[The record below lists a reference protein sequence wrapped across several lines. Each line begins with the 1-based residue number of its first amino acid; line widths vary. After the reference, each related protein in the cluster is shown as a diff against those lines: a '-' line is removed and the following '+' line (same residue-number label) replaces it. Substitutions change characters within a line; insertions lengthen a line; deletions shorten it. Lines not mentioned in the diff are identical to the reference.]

1 MSGSG
6 KLDREFIF
14 SRLDCCNGVFTG
26 PCNKTIS
33 RLQLTHN
40 ATARVL
46 AKTEGVDHIRAVP
59 GSLYW
64 PPEGFSGSVQFLC
77 STYLEQTLRELHLQ

>member
-1 MSGSG
+1 MCGSG

-26 PCNKTIS
+26 PCNKTIR
-33 RLQLTHN
+33 RLQLSHN

-46 AKTEGVDHIRAVP
+46 AKTEREDHIHAVH

-64 PPEGFSGSVQFLC
+64 PPEGFRAKTQL
-77 STYLEQTLRELHLQ
+77 